1 MGLYRIIYDM
11 PHITE
16 YTQTDIEDFCKS
28 DLQKPLVESF
38 ANQKNLV
45 KTGGNEW
52 VKKQTPKAILAEFL
66 HQNFLLGMGGVPW
79 TENGLYMHLQ
89 LGYGFYVEID
99 GLEKVDSIYNYFKRF
114 LSVQENGNYGELVKK
129 ASAHLDLF
137 NRISKV
143 EAAIKAH
150 KDWLDSITRDLEV
163 TGLSKQLRKLE
174 QVNKVTNAPE
184 KVAELRWAWGDIVA
198 KHTSLFEWD
207 EAVLTELNVGGLSA
221 DKTIINNQFAL
232 RRMTEHK
239 KEKHLFGN

>member
-1 MGLYRIIYDM
+1 M

-52 VKKQTPKAILAEFL
+52 VEKQTPKAILAEFF

-79 TENGLYMHLQ
+79 TENGSYMHLQ
-89 LGYGFYVEID
+89 TGYGFYVEIN
-99 GLEKVDSIYNYFKRF
+99 GLEKFDSIYSYFKRF
-114 LSVQENGNYGELVKK
+114 LSVQENGSYDELLKK
-129 ASAHLDLF
+129 ASAHLELF
-137 NRISKV
+137 SRIRKV
-143 EAAIKAH
+143 EAAINAH
-150 KDWLDSITRDLEV
+150 KDWLSSITRDLEA

-174 QVNKVTNAPE
+174 QVNKVDNASE
-184 KVAELRWAWGDIVA
+184 KVAELRWAWGDIVH

-207 EAVLTELNVGGLSA
+207 ELVLKELKVRGLSA
-221 DKTIINNQFAL
+221 DKTIINNKFAL

-239 KEKHLFGN
+239 KEKHLFRN